1 MTVSAVSAADGL
13 DDNGILSLNLED
25 SSNSS
30 NDVKDIYVSPSGDD
44 TNTGESESS
53 QLKTIN
59 ASLSKVN
66 ASDIATVHL
75 AKGIYSEDGDS
86 LIAIDLAHN
95 VYGGSLTF
103 IGQGYNETIIDGLEI
118 NKLFTIGAD
127 SVVTFKNISFIN
139 AKDQYGAITNNGNL
153 TIVDCVFENDVATSY
168 GGAVYTPSSFAN
180 ATLDVSG
187 TVFNNCSAQYG
198 GGAVYSSG
206 SASFKDSK
214 FLDCV
219 ESYAGSWYYG
229 GAIYVDCFAAVK
241 YLNVL
246 NCEFVNASAGQAGA
260 IYARGNQGN
269 ISVNVKNNKF
279 IDCKASQYDV
289 ANMLVANVDWSN
301 NTIEGS
307 SSDRAPISSYDGNTF
322 TNTIVTFINEETLI
336 LNEPQISLTAIVTD
350 DMGNRITG
358 GKVLFFF
365 NETQITSGGYNEGNL
380 NSNGVA
386 SISITKLFDDGNYTV
401 SGYYTGA
408 DNASQTV
415 KTGNAIVS
423 IERTPVDLWVSDA
436 NGNDETGDGSQ
447 SNPFKTIKKAI
458 DTGFQ
463 STINVNVHI
472 AEGTYSESGN
482 TGFTISN
489 LGSVSLIGEGYNK
502 TVIDGLNT
510 ASSLITFGQYTS
522 ATISNVSFMNLAKST
537 SWWGSNNLSM
547 QQQML

>member
-1 MTVSAVSAADGL
+1 MFLISLILCLFLTLSAVSATDGL
-13 DDNGILSLNLED
+13 DDNGILDDSDSGSVDMSKDKMGLMSLNLED

-168 GGAVYTPSSFAN
+168 GGAVYTPSNFGN
-180 ATLDVSG
+180 ASLDVSG
-187 TVFNNCSAQYG
+187 TVFDKCSAQYG
-198 GGAVYSSG
+198 GGAVYTYG

-214 FLDCV
+214 FLECV
-219 ESYAGSWYYG
+219 ESYASNWYYG
-229 GAIYVDCFAAVK
+229 GAIYIDSYAAQK

-246 NCEFVNASAGQAGA
+246 NCEFVNASAGQGAA
-260 IYARGNQGN
+260 IYARGSQGSL
-269 ISVNVKNNKF
+269 SVNVKNNKF
-279 IDCKASQYDV
+279 TDCTASSQYDV
-289 ANMLVANVDWSN
+289 AYLLVANIDWSN

-307 SSDRAPISSYDGNTF
+307 STTRAPICSYDGNTF
-322 TNTIVTFINEETLI
+322 TNVIITFLNEETVVF
-336 LNEPQISLTAIVTD
+336 NEPKFSLTAVVTD

-358 GKVLFFF
+358 GKVSFFF
-365 NETQITSGGYNEGNL
+365 NETQITSGGYNEGSL
-380 NSNGVA
+380 NSNGEA
-386 SISITKLFDDGNYTV
+386 SISVTKLIDDGNYTV
-401 SGYYTGA
+401 SGNYTGS
-408 DNASQTV
+408 DNLTQTV
-415 KTGNAIVS
+415 KTGNAIVN
-423 IERTPVDLWVSDA
+423 IERTPVDLWVSDS
-436 NGNDETGDGSQ
+436 NGNDETGATSMTKQ
-447 SNPFKTIKKAI
+447 TIKRGVA
-458 DTGFQ
+458 TAL
-463 STINVNVHI
+463 T
-472 AEGTYSESGN
+472 AN
-482 TGFTISN
+482 TFGKLGYTFDSN
-489 LGSVSLIGEGYNK
+489 LL
-502 TVIDGLNT
+502 L
-510 ASSLITFGQYTS
+510 
-522 ATISNVSFMNLAKST
+522 M
-537 SWWGSNNLSM
+537 
-547 QQQML
+547 